1 MYNIIIR
8 IYYIRNT
15 QIELDNCTNCLL
27 HFSYNTVVLE
37 LFVIPSLLLLT
48 YKFLYLF
55 ITLLAVHRNRFL
67 DRTFP

>member
-27 HFSYNTVVLE
+27 YFNYNTVALE
-37 LFVIPSLLLLT
+37 LSVLFRLYYYLPKNLYDFLL
-48 YKFLYLF
+48 
-55 ITLLAVHRNRFL
+55 N
-67 DRTFP
+67 